1 MCDQYIWKSETV
13 SFVWSFLCLTYVNQ
27 PFSRKDRII
36 HSTSPIV
43 IGIAKFLPM
52 VSGIIGAGLLST
64 LSLSIF
70 RLTRLRLLRVV
81 LSPVITSLPSFDPIS
96 PFTYFLTLPINLFL
110 FPLGW
115 ALCSSCQR
123 DPLPQTQP
131 LLCSLVTS
139 SNWPLT
145 LFYKSFGTALKCWG
159 PDHNSFKSHWIGRPS
174 VWTVELIVNKAWC
187 IQFRAARNTWGL
199 DRLAELTDQR
209 KSKAKPLKGADL
221 QHCTGPQAPHTHSF
235 HFLLSFKALVSFF
248 LLFLIVFILSCPLTL
263 GFPAFCFSFP
273 CSDTWVGLSFRHTSL
288 IIDPRSLPD
297 HISLALFRF
306 VLSKGGDVFLSLAIH
321 ISGTGGIKKEFL
333 QNWIPWMSNISLT
346 NNQRCAGIPV
356 PDHSQERKPLIPVPV
371 WEWIHFIP
379 FPSSTLL
386 FLLSKHLE

>member
-13 SFVWSFLCLTYVNQ
+13 SFVWSFLCLTYINQ

-43 IGIAKFLPM
+43 IGIAKLLPM

-174 VWTVELIVNKAWC
+174 VWTVELIVNKAWY

-248 LLFLIVFILSCPLTL
+248 FTFPYSFHPQLSFNPWFSCLLFLFPFFRQMGGPFISPHVIDHRPPGVCPTIFHSPCFALSCQRVEM
-263 GFPAFCFSFP
+263 FFC
-273 CSDTWVGLSFRHTSL
+273 
-288 IIDPRSLPD
+288 
-297 HISLALFRF
+297 
-306 VLSKGGDVFLSLAIH
+306 
-321 ISGTGGIKKEFL
+321 
-333 QNWIPWMSNISLT
+333 PW
-346 NNQRCAGIPV
+346 
-356 PDHSQERKPLIPVPV
+356 
-371 WEWIHFIP
+371 
-379 FPSSTLL
+379 
-386 FLLSKHLE
+386 